1 MRRLSAGE
9 KRCTHLQTVTWST
22 KSPRSARSS
31 STSRYDSEKR
41 KYQPTASRIISGSN
55 CRHLKRPETEGVSR
69 SIEQAYQITPAKL
82 QHFPFDCA
90 TIQSYK
96 VDFKRSISLPNR
108 PLLQL
113 SRNCRAQACNA
124 RTA

>member
-82 QHFPFDCA
+82 QHFPFVHR
-90 TIQSYK
+90 QFHRMGSE
-96 VDFKRSISLPNR
+96 LP
-108 PLLQL
+108 
-113 SRNCRAQACNA
+113 S
-124 RTA
+124 